1 MAAEA
6 GVLETAGWRCPLV
19 SAAVLGFSSTDLSRS
34 SVSADAGVVEIA
46 GAVGWAGVALGSGE
60 LRGFGAAAVLG
71 SPATNPLCRS
81 VPVNPDLV
89 VDNVADAVAWPV
101 VVLAS
106 EEPLRFVLLRRFL
119 AAFAALGCSST
130 DLPRCSVPVDAGS
143 VIETVAGAVTWPV
156 VVLASEEPL
165 RFVLLRRFLA
175 AVAALGFS
183 PTDLPPCSVL
193 VDPGSVVEAAAGAV
207 TWPVVVLA
215 AGELAG
221 SPLGRCLFGATAV
234 LGFVSS
240 STSLPDPWAVAR
252 FLFDPACSPS

>member
-119 AAFAALGCSST
+119 AA
-130 DLPRCSVPVDAGS
+130 
-143 VIETVAGAVTWPV
+143 
-156 VVLASEEPL
+156 
-165 RFVLLRRFLA
+165 
-175 AVAALGFS
+175 VAALGFS